1 MHKVAEKFTV
11 RRVYGWLLKYG
22 KFAIKIKNSCL
33 DYKKIILPS
42 LPYKKRRRNKAK
54 NSRTFDSSL
63 SIVVTCTKSF
73 DKPRA
78 NVGRAVPNFTLEV
91 LKCGW
96 KSPCARNGFFFTR
109 LWNNIF
115 ISAPDNRQSVVPGV
129 QYVTRCRGCE
139 RLLLETSEKKIATR

>member
-11 RRVYGWLLKYG
+11 RRVCGWLLKYG

-42 LPYKKRRRNKAK
+42 LPHKKEEEIKRRIQEP
-54 NSRTFDSSL
+54 
-63 SIVVTCTKSF
+63 SIPVF
-73 DKPRA
+73 PLLLRALNRLIKPRA

-129 QYVTRCRGCE
+129 QYVSRSRGCE